1 METECIQ
8 NEFEFQYFEPKKMI
22 IKKDSQGESS
32 DGGLVLL
39 MLLEKKYRIISRF
52 SHCFKDLRNPERII
66 HPLQRL
72 LKQRIYGLCQGYE
85 DVNDHEQW
93 RDDPL
98 LSIACDVTNP
108 GGVRLA
114 GKGTLNRMELGSDV
128 ATAKDRYKNIRYH
141 SSAIQTLLIDLFMET
156 YTGGQLGPQQIIIDV
171 DATDDPIHG
180 NQEGRFFNGYYDEY
194 CYLPLYM
201 FVDDFPLWA
210 ELRTAD
216 IDPATG
222 VIPALEIIIGRIR
235 KRWPWTRII
244 LRGDS
249 GFNRPDILSWCEKQ
263 FRVYYILGL
272 PKNKRLLR
280 IIGKEQNNV
289 RKACKES
296 GTAERAFT
304 EFTYQTKKSW
314 EQPRRV
320 IAKAEQLPGRA
331 NPRFIVT
338 SLDDPHLTPQYLY
351 EGLYCARG
359 DMENRIKEQKLFMYA
374 DRLSTQTI
382 RGNQLRLWFSTIAYI
397 FMVLL
402 RKQSY
407 RDDVFSKAQA
417 SSLRVKLLKVA
428 ARVEISVRRIVIHI
442 SSSYPYWNAWFTLQ
456 MRLQT

>member
-1 METECIQ
+1 MKTECIQ
-8 NEFEFQYFEPKKMI
+8 NEFKFQGFEPKKRI

-93 RDDPL
+93 RDDPF
-98 LSIACDVTNP
+98 
-108 GGVRLA
+108 
-114 GKGTLNRMELGSDV
+114 
-128 ATAKDRYKNIRYH
+128 
-141 SSAIQTLLIDLFMET
+141 DLFMET

-428 ARVEISVRRIVIHI
+428 ARVEISLRRIVIHI

>member
-8 NEFEFQYFEPKKMI
+8 NEFEIQELVPKKLV
-22 IKKDSQGESS
+22 IKKDGHGQSS
-32 DGGLVLL
+32 DGGLLLL

-52 SHCFKDLRNPERII
+52 SHCFQDLRNPELIT
-66 HPLQRL
+66 HPLKRL

-98 LSIACDVTNP
+98 LSVACDVTIP
-108 GGVRLA
+108 DGVRLA
-114 GKGTLNRMELGSDV
+114 GKGTLNRLELGGDADS
-128 ATAKDRYKNIRYH
+128 AKDRYKNIRYR
-141 SSAIQTLLIDLFMET
+141 SSAIQTLLIDLFMENQT
-156 YTGGQLGPQQIIIDV
+156 TGQLGPQQIVIDV

-201 FVDDFPLWA
+201 FVDEFPIWA

-216 IDPATG
+216 VDPAAG
-222 VIPALEIIIGRIR
+222 VIPALEIIKARIR

-244 LRGDS
+244 IRGDS
-249 GFNRPDILSWCEKQ
+249 GFNRPEILSWCEEQ

-272 PKNKRLLR
+272 PKNKRLLQ
-280 IIGKEQNNV
+280 IIGKEQFEV
-289 RKACKES
+289 SQACKAS

-304 EFTYQTKKSW
+304 EFQYQTKKSW
-314 EQPRRV
+314 KRPRRV

-338 SLDDPHLTPQYLY
+338 NLDDPNLTPQYLY
-351 EGLYCARG
+351 EKLYSARG

-397 FMVLL
+397 FMLLL

-407 RDDVFSKAQA
+407 RDDVFSIAQA
-417 SSLRVKLLKVA
+417 SSLRLKLLKVA
-428 ARVEISVRRIVIHI
+428 ARVVISARRIVVHI
-442 SSSYPYWNAWFTLQ
+442 PYSFPYWDAWLKLQ
-456 MRLQT
+456 MRLQP